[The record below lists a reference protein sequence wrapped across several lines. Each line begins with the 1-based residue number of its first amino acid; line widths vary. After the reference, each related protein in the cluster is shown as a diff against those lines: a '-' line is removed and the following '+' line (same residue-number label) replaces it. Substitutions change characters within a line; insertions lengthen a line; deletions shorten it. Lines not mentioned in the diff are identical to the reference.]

1 MSYRFKFLRLPTA
14 QRREL
19 FAADTFEPLPLHPAV
34 QRQLKLVGSPVPTAR
49 ARVRTPWGL
58 FMYVLRQIP
67 ELVIETVL
75 WNAAA
80 ALVVL
85 GAVLLA
91 REVFQAQASLSA
103 GLALVGGYLVLKLLQ
118 AGIEYWNSCRR
129 LQVHRGIQACLYRLV
144 NDKLIHI
151 SPAGRANFSKG
162 QLKTLVGSD
171 VESIED
177 FMSAA
182 LQQWVPPLLS
192 SLVILP
198 ALWAVSGWIG
208 LAALASAVSLLPLA
222 IGGSMLI
229 EQLQKRAQRE
239 QDVLATAVGEWVK
252 NIRLVRFLGW
262 DRAIESEID
271 AKMGRYGA
279 LTALRHGLVT
289 VVWAFSL
296 SWTMVPLLVTF
307 SLSSLQSSPLNLAEV
322 FSSFWL
328 LDHLMNQLQ
337 YIPHSLGMY
346 GAACAGAHRV
356 IELLKQ
362 PELDNSILPVV
373 NELAIA
379 TGAQPTKLILR
390 GATVSFGTSIAVNPI
405 TLSLSLH
412 ERTAI
417 VGGVASGKTTLVEAL
432 VGELP
437 LTSGSIDVEFDDG
450 SRAPLWRR
458 DAYERLRALVAY
470 SPQQPFLSNSLMR
483 NNIDLSGHASFEDV
497 QAAVSMAQ
505 LSQDIALLPRG
516 LNEEVGE
523 SGINLSGGQ
532 KQRVSLA
539 RAFLSKRPILVL
551 DDPLSAVDSATER
564 TLMDSILGCSQGL
577 ILVSHRL
584 AELER
589 CDRVIVL
596 DGGRVIEDGAPKSL
610 AQQQTSHFRRFLD
623 ALEEHGG

>member
-1 MSYRFKFLRLPTA
+1 MSYRFKFFRVPSA

-34 QRQLKLVGSPVPTAR
+34 QRQLELVGRPSETSPR
-49 ARVRTPWGL
+49 HIRSPWGL
-58 FMYVLRQIP
+58 FFYVIRQVP
-67 ELVIETVL
+67 ELVMEAVL

-85 GAVLLA
+85 GAVFLA
-91 REVFQAQASLSA
+91 REVFQAQSSLA
-103 GLALVGGYLVLKLLQ
+103 VGLALVGGYLALKLLQ
-118 AGIEYWNSCRR
+118 AGIEYRNSCRR
-129 LQVHRGIQACLYRLV
+129 LQVHRGIQASVYRLV
-144 NDKLIHI
+144 NDKLIAI
-151 SPAGRANFSKG
+151 SPAGRAKFSKG

-177 FMSAA
+177 FLSAA
-182 LQQWVPPLLS
+182 LQQWVPPLMS
-192 SLVILP
+192 SIVILP

-208 LAALASAVSLLPLA
+208 IAALASAVALLPLA

-262 DRAIESEID
+262 DRAMEREID
-271 AKMGRYGA
+271 RKMGRYGA
-279 LTALRHGLVT
+279 LTALRHVM
-289 VVWAFSL
+289 VSIVWAFSL

-307 SLSSLQSSPLNLAEV
+307 LLASVQAAPLGLAEV

-346 GAACAGAHRV
+346 GAAYAGADRV
-356 IELLKQ
+356 IELLEQ
-362 PELDNSILPVV
+362 PELASSIVP
-373 NELAIA
+373 ASSTASIA
-379 TGAQPTKLILR
+379 AGACPTKIILR
-390 GATVSFGTSIAVNPI
+390 GATVSFGATSAVDGVS
-405 TLSLSLH
+405 TAFSLSQ
-412 ERTAI
+412 RTAI
-417 VGGVASGKTTLVEAL
+417 VGAVGSGKSTLLEAL
-432 VGELP
+432 IGELP
-437 LTSGSIDVEFDDG
+437 LSGGIIEVEFSDG
-450 SRAPLWRR
+450 SCVPLWSS
-458 DAYERLRALVAY
+458 DAYARLRSLIAY

-483 NNIDLSGHASFEDV
+483 DNIDLSGEASFEDI
-497 QAAVSMAQ
+497 QAAIALAQ
-505 LSQDIALLPRG
+505 LGPDVALLPRG
-516 LNEEVGE
+516 LEEEVGE

-539 RAFLSKRPILVL
+539 RAFISLRPILVL
-551 DDPLSAVDSATER
+551 DDPLSSVDSDTER
-564 TLMDSILGCSQGL
+564 KLMGAILSRAQGL

-589 CDRVIVL
+589 CDRVLVL
-596 DGGRVIEDGAPKSL
+596 DAGRVVEDGDPKAL
-610 AQQQTSHFRRFLD
+610 AQQPASHFRRFLD